1 MGGRSTGIVTEFD
14 RQRGL
19 GQIKSNEGAELSFH
33 ATSIADGTRNISV
46 GQRVTF
52 ARQAAHRGVFEAVS
66 LLSVSNAQSGV
77 TSDAASV
84 AAPLFESGD
93 GTALS

>member
-19 GQIKSNEGAELSFH
+19 GQIKSDEGAELSFH

-52 ARQAAHRGVFEAVS
+52 ARQAAHRG
-66 LLSVSNAQSGV
+66 SVRSCLAPERVQF
-77 TSDAASV
+77 SV
-84 AAPLFESGD
+84 WCDL
-93 GTALS
+93 